1 MTTSAGVLGWLLGGD
16 VAVAYLT
23 TRDLLGRE
31 DADLQARIATEGIGA
46 ALLAARGPDGHWGR
60 GFYQPKWTSSHYTL
74 LQLGQI
80 GLSPTNDAARATVE
94 LILDGCKA
102 DDGGFSPSPPAKP
115 SDACINGMALGYSSW
130 FGATE
135 GQLRSVVD
143 FLLREVVADGGF
155 NCRHNRP
162 GAHVTHS
169 SVHTTVCVIEGITG
183 YLASGAAYRAEEL
196 DRARLSAAEFLLRHR
211 LLRSERTGEVIRAE
225 FGRLHYPARW
235 HYDVLRGLDSLA
247 GARIPRDERMDEALA
262 IIRDRRR
269 PDGRWTPDRAYPG
282 QTHVPN
288 ESVGAPSPWITL
300 IAERVLLAY
309 PD

>member
-1 MTTSAGVLGWLLGGD
+1 VATSTVVDWLLAGD

-31 DADLQARIATEGIGA
+31 DPELQARIATEGVGA

-74 LQLGQI
+74 LQLSQI
-80 GLSPTNDAARATVE
+80 GLSPLDGAARETVR

-102 DDGGFSPSPPAKP
+102 DDGGVSPSPPAKP
-115 SDACINGMALGYSSW
+115 SDACINGMALGYASR
-130 FGATE
+130 FGATPE
-135 GQLRSVVD
+135 QLRSVVD
-143 FLLREVVADGGF
+143 FLLREIVADGGF

-162 GAHVTHS
+162 GVRVTHS
-169 SVHTTVCVIEGITG
+169 SVHTTVCVIEGITA
-183 YLASGAAYRAEEL
+183 YLRSGACYRADEL
-196 DRARLSAAEFLLRHR
+196 DRARSSAAEFLLRHR

-225 FGRLHYPARW
+225 FTGLHHPARW
-235 HYDVLRGLDSLA
+235 HYDILRGLDSLA
-247 GARIPRDERMDEALA
+247 AAGIPRDERMDEALS
-262 IIRDRRR
+262 ILRSRRR
-269 PDGRWTPDRAYPG
+269 ADGRWTPSRAYPG

-288 ESVGAPSPWITL
+288 ERVGVPSPWVTL

-309 PD
+309 PQ